1 MTGAAFFAALATN
14 LGLVAL
20 GAWVL
25 PTASFLGSCASLA
38 LVCLVAAFAAKARE
52 ADGATPL
59 LFSTGNAVVLAGFVT
74 GGFFGS
80 LDMLVLSYAK
90 PDDFAAVSKWLYGS
104 LKSVTGAT
112 LALGGVAV
120 AVAFAVLFA
129 LARRLNVMELG
140 RAEAEALGVNTRM
153 TTLLVLGAVSLVTAV
168 SVALAGAIGFI
179 GLVVPHFVRRKAG
192 PRLQRVF
199 VLSAFAGGIF
209 LVLAEALGR
218 FLPGDVPVGV
228 VCAILGAPFFLWLLV
243 SRRNGEGWDV

>member
-1 MTGAAFFAALATN
+1 MNTLM
-14 LGLVAL
+14 
-20 GAWVL
+20 

-59 LFSTGNAVVLAGFVT
+59 LLSTGNAVVLAGFVT

-112 LALGGVAV
+112 LALGGVAF
-120 AVAFAVLFA
+120 AFAFAVLFA

-192 PRLQRVF
+192 PRLQRVLA
-199 VLSAFAGGIF
+199 LSALAGGAF
-209 LVLAEALGR
+209 LALAEFVGR

-228 VCAILGAPFFLWLLV
+228 VCAILGAPFFLWLLM
-243 SRRNGEGWDV
+243 SRRNGEGWDI